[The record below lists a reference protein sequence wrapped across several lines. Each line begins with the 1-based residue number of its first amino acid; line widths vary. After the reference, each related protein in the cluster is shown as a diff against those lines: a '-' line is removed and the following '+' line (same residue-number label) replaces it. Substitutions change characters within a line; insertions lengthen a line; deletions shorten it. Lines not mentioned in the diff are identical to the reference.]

1 MLFSA
6 AIPDVD
12 DDTLVD
18 DDANLIGTTRIQ
30 PNDWVQRT
38 PLVNPGAKK
47 DVYEPDPLN
56 TLPIATATLNLPS
69 GYNGG
74 QLPLGTHDIFV
85 YIDVTKTEADQ
96 PGNVLENDEDDNIAY
111 QRLFVDMGVAET
123 ASSSQISSLDRNC
136 VITVPP
142 GAFGNRQEATVPDS
156 PCLR

>member
-1 MLFSA
+1 METR
-6 AIPDVD
+6 DVN

-18 DDANLIGTTRIQ
+18 DDVNLIGTTRIR

-38 PLVNPGAKK
+38 PLADTDKGK

-69 GYNGG
+69 EYNGG

-85 YIDVTKTEADQ
+85 YIDVTETEADQ
-96 PGNVLENDEDDNIAY
+96 PGNVLENNEDDNISY
-111 QRLFVDMGVAET
+111 RRLFVDMGVAGAT
-123 ASSSQISSLDRNC
+123 SSGQITSLDRNC

-142 GAFGNRQEATVPDS
+142 WWFSRNGSIGSSF
-156 PCLR
+156 LR